1 MTGAVI
7 ERPAHLPDFR
17 NPPVREVAV
26 GVHFEPLRRLRQAHF
41 GLFWERIRADY
52 PITEDRESLPPQ
64 SLSETALEPAFQ
76 LVVSDSPPL
85 NRAWFMS
92 SNRSLLVQLQNDRLI
107 HNWRYQGEE
116 YPHFEPLLA
125 YFQQAYGRL
134 GSMLVDLELGE
145 LQRTQVEVTY
155 VNQIEAESL
164 ERMLRGYVS
173 LPIQAE
179 GVPVLPD
186 RETLALRYSI
196 LVNASQIG
204 HLHIEAVPRVQ
215 DTPSGATRN
224 YRLVLAFRSTSS
236 NPDEIEADAEL
247 LRQGREAI
255 VQAFTALTHEE
266 DHKKWGRFK

>member
-1 MTGAVI
+1 MNGAVT

-26 GVHFEPLRRLRQAHF
+26 GVHFEPLRLLRQSHF

-64 SLSETALEPAFQ
+64 ILGEIALEPAFQ

-92 SNRSLLVQLQNDRLI
+92 SDRSLLVQLQNDRLI
-107 HNWRYQGEE
+107 HNWRHQGEE

-125 YFQQAYGRL
+125 YFQQAYGQL
-134 GSMLVDLELGE
+134 ESMLADFELGK
-145 LQRTQVEVTY
+145 LQHTQVEVTY
-155 VNQIEAESL
+155 VNHLEAESL
-164 ERMLRGYVS
+164 ERVLREYVS
-173 LPIQAE
+173 LPIQTE
-179 GVPVLPD
+179 GVSVPPD
-186 RETLALRYSI
+186 REALALRYPISM
-196 LVNASQIG
+196 NGSQIG
-204 HLHIEAVPRVQ
+204 RLHIEAVPRVQ

-224 YRLVLAFRSTSS
+224 YRLVLAFRAASS
-236 NPDEIEADAEL
+236 NPNEIEADAEL